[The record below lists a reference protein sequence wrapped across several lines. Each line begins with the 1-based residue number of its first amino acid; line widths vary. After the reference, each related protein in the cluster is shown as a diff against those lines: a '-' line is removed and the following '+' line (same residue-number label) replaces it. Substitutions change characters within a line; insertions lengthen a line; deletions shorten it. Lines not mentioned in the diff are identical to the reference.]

1 MHTSTIISIIHSVC
15 WRYLQRTSS
24 LEVSHSWRMEK
35 THTNFQFIS
44 NDLSYYYYYMAS
56 TKQCR
61 IFTKNVNWKRHCAN
75 NNEFLAEKMWKENK
89 LKHNCKHLKNNF
101 FLYSIPVLMI
111 YIPYRNGTKA
121 LSQTNTNS
129 QHTYIHSNMQAAASF
144 SFTTTLK
151 LNVIKTRHSNY
162 MKFIQIKYHWYKYGM
177 LRAFASFD
185 NILAIRSAT
194 WTDLHLN
201 LKRFIE
207 KKRCFTLSQNNKS
220 KNFENALSSMNESSW
235 KQIRIRNASLKIL
248 EVHLILDLTLQGIQ
262 FRGRVYTQPIIQRSI
277 IFKNWIYNF

>member
-1 MHTSTIISIIHSVC
+1 
-15 WRYLQRTSS
+15 
-24 LEVSHSWRMEK
+24 
-35 THTNFQFIS
+35 
-44 NDLSYYYYYMAS
+44 MAS

-61 IFTKNVNWKRHCAN
+61 IFTKNVNWKRYCAN
-75 NNEFLAEKMWKENK
+75 NNEFLVEKMWKENK

-111 YIPYRNGTKA
+111 YIPYWNGTKA
-121 LSQTNTNS
+121 LSQTNINT
-129 QHTYIHSNMQAAASF
+129 HTHFHSDMQAAASF
-144 SFTTTLK
+144 SFRTTLK

-177 LRAFASFD
+177 LRTFASFD

-201 LKRFIE
+201 VKRFIE
-207 KKRCFTLSQNNKS
+207 KKRCSVTKNKS
-220 KNFENALSSMNESSW
+220 KNIENAPSSMNESSW
-235 KQIRIRNASLKIL
+235 KQIRIWNASLEIL

-262 FRGRVYTQPIIQRSI
+262 FRGRILNILSNNP
-277 IFKNWIYNF
+277 